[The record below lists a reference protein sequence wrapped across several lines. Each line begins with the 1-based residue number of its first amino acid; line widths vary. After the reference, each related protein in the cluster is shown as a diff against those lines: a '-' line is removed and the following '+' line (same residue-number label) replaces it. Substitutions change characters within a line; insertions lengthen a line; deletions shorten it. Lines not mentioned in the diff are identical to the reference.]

1 MAKTLSSFKLK
12 VVGYRILRLLEG
24 FMFHMQVLTISFVFP
39 LNSRFRS
46 PRFTLNDLYLV
57 IF

>member
-1 MAKTLSSFKLK
+1 MAKTLSSFKWK
-12 VVGYRILRLLEG
+12 VAGYRILRLLEG
-24 FMFHMQVLTISFVFP
+24 FMFHTQVLTISFVFP